1 MKKYINKK
9 TIIIGLLFISL
20 AGFFLLKNYQTEN
33 NKAEEEPKTTVSD
46 VIALNPDAIKGAGIS
61 TFTVFEKPLVSQ
73 IITTGEIKANEDKKF
88 TINSITTGRII
99 QDSVKLGDYIK
110 QGQTVAV
117 IQNPEVTQINAN
129 STQQLHENR
138 ISIRQAQTRYSLAKM
153 NYEREKR
160 LFKEGISPQKD
171 YIQAQSDMIIA
182 KDELA
187 NLKERTVHI
196 KSEARAMLGT
206 YGVSANLNSES
217 LITSSPI
224 TALRSGV
231 VTKKNITVGSVV
243 APDQILYE
251 VSDLKQL
258 WLDITLYSKDIAK
271 IKDGQTVIFK
281 SDSFPDQE
289 FIGKI
294 DYIQPASNEPTQTF
308 IARAFINNP
317 LGFLKPGMFG
327 EIVVSSNIK
336 ANKPFIPE
344 EAIQKYGKETFVFL
358 DSGNGKYKK
367 QVVQVGE
374 KAIGGHFIN
383 SGVQAGDKIVGTGS
397 FTLKSELLKSE
408 FAEEE

>member
-9 TIIIGLLFISL
+9 TIIIGLLFMSL
-20 AGFFLLKNYQTEN
+20 LGFFLLKNHSSGN
-33 NKAEEEPKTTVSD
+33 NKAEEEPEATVSD
-46 VIALNPDAIKGAGIS
+46 VITLTPDAIKGVGIS
-61 TFTVFEKPLVSQ
+61 TLTVFEKPLVSQ
-73 IITTGEIKANEDKKF
+73 IVTTGEIKTNEDKRF
-88 TINSITTGRII
+88 TINSIVTGRII
-99 QDSVKLGDYIK
+99 QDRVKLGDYIR
-110 QGQTVAV
+110 QGETVAI

-138 ISIRQAQTRYSLAKM
+138 ISIRQAQTRYTLAKM
-153 NYEREKR
+153 NYEREKK

-182 KDELA
+182 QEELA
-187 NLKERTVHI
+187 NVKEKSVHI

-206 YGVSANLNSES
+206 YGVSANLNSEG

-231 VTKKNITVGSVV
+231 ITKKNITVGSVV
-243 APDQILYE
+243 SPDQILYE

-258 WLDITLYSKDIAK
+258 WLDITLYAKDIAK
-271 IKDGQTVIFK
+271 IKDGQTVVFK
-281 SDSFPDQE
+281 SESFPTQQ

-317 LGFLKPGMFG
+317 LGLLKPGMFG
-327 EIVVSSNIK
+327 EIVISSNMK
-336 ANKPFIPE
+336 ENKPFVPE
-344 EAIQKYGKETFVFL
+344 DAIQKYGKETFVFL
-358 DSGNGKYKK
+358 DLGNGKYKK
-367 QVVQVGE
+367 QVIQIGE
-374 KAIGGHFIN
+374 KALDGHFIN
-383 SGVQAGDKIVGTGS
+383 RGVQAGDKIVGNGS